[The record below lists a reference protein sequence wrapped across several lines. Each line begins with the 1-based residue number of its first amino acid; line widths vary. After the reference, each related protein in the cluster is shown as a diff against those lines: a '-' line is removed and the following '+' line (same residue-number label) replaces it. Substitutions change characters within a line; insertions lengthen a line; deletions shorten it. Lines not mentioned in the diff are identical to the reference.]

1 MLRLRCPMFCYAAL
15 FLCCAQQIFAFAVP
29 NFPKPCPCLRLSVLS
44 FSTMFFCQSSHCPAM
59 PLPSDAVL
67 FRGFAILGFAYIAV
81 ALPLH
86 TLLYRCNSTRTIAIP
101 LRCNALRS
109 RCRAVLCRACAF
121 HSRAIPPLR
130 RTLIHN
136 GLLCLC
142 PAKKSYV
149 LPLRIRALRYFALLC
164 LCEPKLNYA
173 LAVLCMATP
182 RHSFALHHS
191 IMPLLC
197 ITPLG
202 FALPLL

>member
-1 MLRLRCPMFCYAAL
+1 MFCYAAL

-109 RCRAVLCRACAF
+109 RCKAVLCRACAF

>member
-1 MLRLRCPMFCYAAL
+1 MPLLWLALLHSTEPCRCITAL
-15 FLCCAQQIFAFAVP
+15 
-29 NFPKPCPCLRLSVLS
+29 CL
-44 FSTMFFCQSSHCPAM
+44 CQSSHCLAM

-67 FRGFAILGFAYIAV
+67 FRGFAILGFAYIAM

-86 TLLYRCNSTRTIAIP
+86 TLLYRCYSTRTIAIP

-109 RCRAVLCRACAF
+109 RCKAVLCRACAL

-149 LPLRIRALRYFALLC
+149 LPLRIRALRYFAL
-164 LCEPKLNYA
+164 PKLNYA

-182 RHSFALHHS
+182 RHSFALRHS
-191 IMPLLC
+191 TMPLLC